1 MATNRYF
8 PLALGVAVVGTVG
21 VNVGHRVLQRT
32 HKGRPYC
39 TLPMEALDS
48 NHGGTQL
55 LGGKPFKIKHINLG
69 EATLNTKMAKLSIP
83 VKGNTRVGF
92 IHTMSTRSGVDDEW
106 LMKYAVMTVKHWNYK
121 WNIWLHPVGGG
132 DELLP
137 EDVVLKLLENQPT
150 KNQQTEENQQTEVQQ
165 TKTIDNKPIEN
176 QAKTEI
182 SDKKLESNEQNG
194 QTESSLIDLKQK
206 LVEKS

>member
-1 MATNRYF
+1 MATNRYL

-21 VNVGHRVLQRT
+21 VNIGHRVLQST

-48 NHGGTQL
+48 NHRGTQL
-55 LGGKPFKIKHINLG
+55 LGGKPFKMKHINLG
-69 EATLNTKMAKLSIP
+69 EAILNTKMAKLSIP

-106 LMKYAVMTVKHWNYK
+106 LMKYAVMTVKHGNHK
-121 WNIWLHPVGGG
+121 WNVWLHPVVGG

-137 EDVVLKLLENQPT
+137 EDVALKLRENQQT
-150 KNQQTEENQQTEVQQ
+150 TEENQQKAEVQQ
-165 TKTIDNKPIEN
+165 TKTIDKKPIEN
-176 QAKTEI
+176 QAKTEL
-182 SDKKLESNEQNG
+182 SDKKLKSHHQNEQV
-194 QTESSLIDLKQK
+194 ESSLIDLKQK